1 MKAIARVNN
10 VNILLSDNLVLM
22 SHITEALGLD
32 TEYHVSQ
39 LHFVSIIP
47 EKIDITVFGTN
58 GNKTTLSFLPV
69 KVAIDWLNLLNEME
83 ICCGNCTDFDSCE
96 IDKTKLHHKEFY
108 CSLWYIIEELEKEL
122 YKSYNKKG
130 VAR

>member
-1 MKAIARVNN
+1 MKEIARVNN

-32 TEYHVSQ
+32 TEDQVSQ

-83 ICCGNCTDFDSCE
+83 ICCGDCTDFDSCE

-108 CSLWYIIEELEKEL
+108 CSLWYIIEALEKEL

-130 VAR
+130 AAL